1 MKEEINNALA
11 SLKSGGLI
19 LYPTDTIWGIG
30 CDAGNTE
37 AVKKI
42 FSLKKRD
49 PSKSLLVLLSSEN
62 QLERYVKNV
71 PDICWELIEQSDRP
85 ITLVYPEGINLAEG
99 VCADDGSIAVRITDD
114 PFCKTLIDRYNKAVI
129 STSANISNEAFP
141 ENFHTISE
149 EIKQG
154 VDYIVNLRQNE
165 LMNKP
170 SSILKVGLNGE
181 IKIIRK

>member
-1 MKEEINNALA
+1 M
-11 SLKSGGLI
+11 
-19 LYPTDTIWGIG
+19 
-30 CDAGNTE
+30 
-37 AVKKI
+37 
-42 FSLKKRD
+42 
-49 PSKSLLVLLSSEN
+49 
-62 QLERYVKNV
+62 ERYVKNV

-114 PFCKTLIDRYNKAVI
+114 PFCKTLIDRYNKAII